1 MARHLARLVTLLAAV
16 LIVMTSGTS
25 IALAGAKP
33 PDPYPKELS
42 HGEQVGINKQ
52 TGEYCDMYD
61 ADQKKRLNCRAAVDC
76 EDFPAGMTVCVG
88 EGSRDPDEAHQFE
101 LNELKRW
108 EKKADKNAP
117 NYEKFHEYLVK
128 CVKKDKKTFQ
138 QCKTEAASEY
148 PPPAKTPLD
157 WVGGQISKMAANAFE
172 EAASMLGHSVVWLL
186 KQFADAFNEISTI
199 DLSKTGIGPML
210 GITTGL
216 SLIIATFMLLV
227 QFSKLAVSQSGGPLV
242 TAVVGLAKYGA
253 ILGVYLF
260 ATQVALNW
268 SDTLSTALIN
278 YTFDSG
284 SPDGDASKAM
294 EKQLGTLF
302 AGLVGTSG
310 ATAVGGALIT
320 GSGIAPTAVG
330 FVIVVSILCLLAI
343 GALWIEMLVRQA
355 GIMILLVMTPIALA
369 GSMSDSTKDWW
380 PKTRNALIALILMKP
395 TIVIVFSIGFSAM
408 SGAEG
413 VQNVIVGLIIFVVAC
428 TSWPVLA
435 KFIVVTSNGDGN
447 STASGMISSAGSS
460 VSSMFGGNQPSLSGA
475 GTSGGGTGYT
485 KALEGENSSSAQ
497 GGGGGGG
504 GGFWSKAMMGSKG
517 GGFMS
522 KAGGVIGVG
531 LQVAAVGKDIAE
543 SSFQNAAA
551 NAGLGTGAQG
561 GRHVVVPPRGG
572 ESPPPAAASAPAE
585 PNMEPV
591 PQETSA
597 PPPPRPPDSGSRGV
611 SATPPSTST
620 DGS

>member
-1 MARHLARLVTLLAAV
+1 MARQLARLVTLLATV
-16 LIVMTSGTS
+16 LIVLMSGTS

-33 PDPYPKELS
+33 PDPYPEELS
-42 HGEQVGINKQ
+42 KGGARIGINKQ
-52 TGEYCDMYD
+52 TGEYCDLD
-61 ADQKKRLNCRAAVDC
+61 AANEKDRLNCRAPMDC
-76 EDFPAGMTVCVG
+76 EDFPAGQVACVG
-88 EGSRDPDEAHQFE
+88 EGSSDPEDAHKFE
-101 LNELKRW
+101 LRELARW

-117 NYEKFHEYLVK
+117 NYEKYHDYLVK
-128 CVKKDKKTFQ
+128 CVKTDKKPFQ
-138 QCKTEAASEY
+138 ECNAEAAGKF

-157 WVGGQISKMAANAFE
+157 WVSGKISEMAANALE
-172 EAASMLGHSVVWLL
+172 EAASMLGHSVVWVL
-186 KQFADAFNEISTI
+186 KQFADAFNEDSTVKLT
-199 DLSKTGIGPML
+199 DTGIGPVL

-216 SLIIATFMLLV
+216 SLIIATFLLLV

-278 YTFDSG
+278 YTFDG
-284 SPDGDASKAM
+284 GTPDGDGGDASKAM
-294 EKQLGTLF
+294 EKQLGSLF
-302 AGLVGTSG
+302 AGLVGGGG
-310 ATAVGGALIT
+310 AAAAGGALIT
-320 GSGIAPTAVG
+320 GSGIASTAVG
-330 FVIVVSILCLLAI
+330 FVIIISILCILAI

-408 SGAEG
+408 STATG
-413 VQNVIVGLIIFVVAC
+413 VRNVIVGLIIFVVAA

-435 KFIVVTSNGDGN
+435 KFIVITSNGDGN
-447 STASGMISSAGSS
+447 STASAMISSVGSS
-460 VSSMFGGNQPSLSGA
+460 VSSMFGGNQPSPSGA
-475 GTSGGGTGYT
+475 GTSGGGANYT
-485 KALEGENSSSAQ
+485 KALEGENSTSAD
-497 GGGGGGG
+497 GGGGG
-504 GGFWSKAMMGSKG
+504 GGFWSKAMKGTKSGSVMG
-517 GGFMS
+517 
-522 KAGGVIGVG
+522 KAVGVAGVG
-531 LQVAAVGKDIAE
+531 LQVAAMGKDMAE

-551 NAGLGTGAQG
+551 NAGLGTPAQG

-572 ESPPPAAASAPAE
+572 ESPPPAEPA
-585 PNMEPV
+585 MQPV
-591 PQETSA
+591 PQETPA
-597 PPPPRPPDSGSRGV
+597 PPPPRPPDAGSRGAA
-611 SATPPSTST
+611 ATPPPTST

>member
-1 MARHLARLVTLLAAV
+1 MARQLARMVTLLAAV
-16 LIVMTSGTS
+16 LIVLTSGTS
-25 IALAGAKP
+25 VALAGAKP

-42 HGEQVGINKQ
+42 HGERVGINKQ
-52 TGEYCDMYD
+52 TGEYCDMD
-61 ADQKKRLNCRAAVDC
+61 ASNEKDRLNCRAPMDC
-76 EDFPAGMTVCVG
+76 EDFPANAGTVCIG
-88 EGSRDPDEAHQFE
+88 EGSSDPEDARTFE

-117 NYEKFHEYLVK
+117 NYEKYHEYLVK
-128 CVKKDKKTFQ
+128 CVKTDKKSFQ
-138 QCKTEAASEY
+138 QCNAEAAGKY

-157 WVGGQISKMAANAFE
+157 WVAGKISDMAANALE
-172 EAASMLGHSVVWLL
+172 EAASMLGHSVVWVL
-186 KQFADAFNEISTI
+186 KQFAEAFNEISTI
-199 DLSKTGIGPML
+199 DLSKTGIGPVL

-216 SLIIATFMLLV
+216 SLIIATFLLLV

-242 TAVVGLAKYGA
+242 TAIVGLAKYGV

-260 ATQVALNW
+260 AIQVALNW

-284 SPDGDASKAM
+284 SPNGDASKAM

-302 AGLVGTSG
+302 AGLVGGGG
-310 ATAVGGALIT
+310 ATAAGGALIT

-330 FVIVVSILCLLAI
+330 FVIIISILCILAI

-369 GSMSDSTKDWW
+369 GSLSDSTKDWW
-380 PKTRNALIALILMKP
+380 PKTRNGMIALVLMKP
-395 TIVIVFSIGFSAM
+395 VIVVVFSIGFSAM
-408 SGAEG
+408 STAQG
-413 VQNVIVGLIIFVVAC
+413 VRNVIVGLIIFTVAG

-447 STASGMISSAGSS
+447 STASGLISSVGSS
-460 VSSMFGGNQPSLSGA
+460 VSSMFGGNQPALSGA
-475 GTSGGGTGYT
+475 GTSGGGANYT
-485 KALEGENSSSAQ
+485 KALEGENSASAE
-497 GGGGGGG
+497 GGGG
-504 GGFWSKAMMGSKG
+504 GGFWSKAMKGTKG
-517 GGFMS
+517 GSFMG
-522 KAGGVIGVG
+522 KAAGVAGVG
-531 LQVAAVGKDIAE
+531 LQVAAMGKDMAE

-551 NAGLGTGAQG
+551 NAGLGTPAQG

-572 ESPPPAAASAPAE
+572 ESPPPTAASVPAE
-585 PNMEPV
+585 PAAQPV
-591 PQETSA
+591 PQETPA
-597 PPPPRPPDSGSRGV
+597 PPSPRPPDSANRGV
-611 SATPPSTST
+611 PATPPPTST

>member
-1 MARHLARLVTLLAAV
+1 ML
-16 LIVMTSGTS
+16 TSGTS

-42 HGEQVGINKQ
+42 QGQRVGINKQ
-52 TGEYCDMYD
+52 TGEYCDLD
-61 ADQKKRLNCRAAVDC
+61 ASNEKDRLNCRAPVDC
-76 EDFPAGMTVCVG
+76 EDFPAGMTTCIG
-88 EGSRDPDEAHQFE
+88 EGSHDPEEAREFE
-101 LNELKRW
+101 LRELARW
-108 EKKADKNAP
+108 EKKADKNQP
-117 NYEKFHEYLVK
+117 NYEKYHKYLVK
-128 CVKKDKKTFQ
+128 CVKTDKKSFQ
-138 QCKTEAASEY
+138 QCNAEAAGKY

-157 WVGGQISKMAANAFE
+157 WVGGKISEMAANALE
-172 EAASMLGHSVVWLL
+172 EAASMLGHSVVWVL
-186 KQFADAFNEISTI
+186 KQFAEAFNEISTI
-199 DLSKTGIGPML
+199 DLSKTGIGPVL

-216 SLIIATFMLLV
+216 SLIIATFLLLV

-242 TAVVGLAKYGA
+242 TAVVGLAKFGA
-253 ILGVYLF
+253 ILGVYVF

-302 AGLVGTSG
+302 AGLVGGGG
-310 ATAVGGALIT
+310 ATAAGGALIT

-330 FVIVVSILCLLAI
+330 FVIIISILCILAI

-369 GSMSDSTKDWW
+369 GSMSDSTKEWW
-380 PKTRNALIALILMKP
+380 PKTRNMLAALVLMKP
-395 TIVIVFSIGFSAM
+395 VIVVVFSIGFSAM
-408 SGAEG
+408 SGAQG
-413 VQNVIVGLIIFVVAC
+413 VRNVIVGLIIFTVAG

-447 STASGMISSAGSS
+447 STASGLISSVGSS
-460 VSSMFGGNQPSLSGA
+460 VSSMFGGNQPSPSGA
-475 GTSGGGTGYT
+475 GTAGGGANYT
-485 KALEGENSSSAQ
+485 KALEGENSSSADGTA
-497 GGGGGGG
+497 GGGR
-504 GGFWSKAMMGSKG
+504 GFWSKAMMGSKG
-517 GGFMS
+517 GSFVG
-522 KAGGVIGVG
+522 KAAGVAGVG
-531 LQVAAVGKDIAE
+531 LQVAAMGKDVAE

-551 NAGLGTGAQG
+551 HAGAGTPAQG
-561 GRHVVVPPRGG
+561 GRHVVVPPRSG

-585 PNMEPV
+585 PAPTA
-591 PQETSA
+591 PAAQPATQETPA
-597 PPPPRPPDSGSRGV
+597 PPPRSPDSANRGGP
-611 SATPPSTST
+611 ATPPPTST

>member
-1 MARHLARLVTLLAAV
+1 MARQLARLVTLLAAV
-16 LIVMTSGTS
+16 LIVLNSGTS

-42 HGEQVGINKQ
+42 HGERIGINKQ
-52 TGEYCDMYD
+52 TGEYCDMD
-61 ADQKKRLNCRAAVDC
+61 AANEKDRLNCRAPVDC
-76 EDFPAGMTVCVG
+76 EDFPAGMTVCIG
-88 EGSRDPDEAHQFE
+88 EGSTDPEDARAFE

-117 NYEKFHEYLVK
+117 NYEKYHEYLVK
-128 CVKKDKKTFQ
+128 CVKTDKKPFQ
-138 QCKTEAASEY
+138 QCNTEAAYKY

-157 WVGGQISKMAANAFE
+157 WVAGKISEMAANALE

-186 KQFADAFNEISTI
+186 KQFAEAFNEISTI
-199 DLSKTGIGPML
+199 DLSKTGIGPVL

-227 QFSKLAVSQSGGPLV
+227 QFSKLAISQSGGPLV
-242 TAVVGLAKYGA
+242 TAVVGLAKYGV
-253 ILGVYLF
+253 ILGVYIF

-284 SPDGDASKAM
+284 SPGGDASKAM

-302 AGLVGTSG
+302 AGLVGGGG
-310 ATAVGGALIT
+310 ATAAGGALIT

-330 FVIVVSILCLLAI
+330 FVIVVSILCILAI
-343 GALWIEMLVRQA
+343 GALWIEMLIRQA
-355 GIMILLVMTPIALA
+355 GIMILLTMTPIALA

-380 PKTRNALIALILMKP
+380 PKTRNAIIALILMKP
-395 TIVIVFSIGFSAM
+395 TIVIVFSIGFAAM
-408 SGAEG
+408 STAEG
-413 VQNVIVGLIIFVVAC
+413 VRNVIVGLIIFIVAG

-435 KFIVVTSNGDGN
+435 KFIVITSNGDGN
-447 STASGMISSAGSS
+447 STASGMISSVGSS
-460 VSSMFGGNQPSLSGA
+460 VSSMFGGNQPSPSGA
-475 GTSGGGTGYT
+475 GTSGGGANYT
-485 KALEGENSSSAQ
+485 KALEGENSTSSD
-497 GGGGGGG
+497 GGGGG
-504 GGFWSKAMMGSKG
+504 GGFWSKAMKGTKG
-517 GGFMS
+517 GSFMG
-522 KAGGVIGVG
+522 KAAGVAGVG
-531 LQVAAVGKDIAE
+531 LQVAAMGKDMAE

-551 NAGLGTGAQG
+551 NAGLGTPAQG

-572 ESPPPAAASAPAE
+572 ESSPPAAASAPAE
-585 PNMEPV
+585 PAMQPV
-591 PQETSA
+591 PQETPA
-597 PPPPRPPDSGSRGV
+597 PPPPRPPDSGNRGV
-611 SATPPSTST
+611 SATPPPTST

>member
-1 MARHLARLVTLLAAV
+1 MARQLARLVTLLAAV
-16 LIVMTSGTS
+16 LIVLTSGTS

-42 HGEQVGINKQ
+42 HGERIGINKQ
-52 TGEYCDMYD
+52 TGEYCDMD
-61 ADQKKRLNCRAAVDC
+61 AANEKDRLNCRAPEDC
-76 EDFPAGMTVCVG
+76 QDFPAGSTVCIG
-88 EGSRDPDEAHQFE
+88 EGSSDPEDARTFE

-108 EKKADKNAP
+108 EKKADKNQP
-117 NYEKFHEYLVK
+117 NYEKIKAYLEK
-128 CVKKDKKTFQ
+128 CVKDDKKPFQ
-138 QCKTEAASEY
+138 QCSIEAGNKW

-157 WVGGQISKMAANAFE
+157 WVAGKISEMAANALE

-186 KQFADAFNEISTI
+186 KQFAEAFNEISTI
-199 DLSKTGIGPML
+199 DLSKTGIGPVL

-242 TAVVGLAKYGA
+242 TAVVGLAKYGV
-253 ILGVYLF
+253 ILGVYIF

-302 AGLVGTSG
+302 AGLVGGGG
-310 ATAVGGALIT
+310 ATAAGGALIT

-330 FVIVVSILCLLAI
+330 FVIVVSILCILAI

-355 GIMILLVMTPIALA
+355 GIMILLTMTPIALA

-380 PKTRNALIALILMKP
+380 PKTRNAIIALILMKP
-395 TIVIVFSIGFSAM
+395 TIVIVFSIGFAAM
-408 SGAEG
+408 STAEG
-413 VQNVIVGLIIFVVAC
+413 VRNVIVGLIIFIVAG

-435 KFIVVTSNGDGN
+435 KFIVITSNGDGN
-447 STASGMISSAGSS
+447 STASGMISSVGSS

-475 GTSGGGTGYT
+475 GTSGGGASYT
-485 KALEGENSSSAQ
+485 KALEGENSTSAD
-497 GGGGGGG
+497 GGGGS
-504 GGFWSKAMMGSKG
+504 GGFWSKAMKGTKG
-517 GGFMS
+517 GSFMG
-522 KAGGVIGVG
+522 KAAGVAGVG
-531 LQVAAVGKDIAE
+531 LQVAAMGKDMAE

-551 NAGLGTGAQG
+551 NAGLGTPAQG

-572 ESPPPAAASAPAE
+572 ESPPPTAASAPAE
-585 PNMEPV
+585 SAPQPV
-591 PQETSA
+591 PQETPA
-597 PPPPRPPDSGSRGV
+597 PPPPRPPDAGSRGV
-611 SATPPSTST
+611 SASPPPTST

>member
-1 MARHLARLVTLLAAV
+1 MARQLARLVTLLAAV
-16 LIVMTSGTS
+16 LIVMSSGTS

-42 HGEQVGINKQ
+42 HGERIGINKQ
-52 TGEYCDMYD
+52 SGEYCDMD
-61 ADQKKRLNCRAAVDC
+61 ASDEKTRLNCRAPEDC
-76 EDFPAGMTVCVG
+76 QDFPAGMTACIG
-88 EGSRDPDEAHQFE
+88 EGSNDPEDARQFE

-117 NYEKFHEYLVK
+117 NYEKYHEFLVK
-128 CVKKDKKTFQ
+128 CVKTDKRSFQ
-138 QCKTEAASEY
+138 DCSNEAANKY

-157 WVGGQISKMAANAFE
+157 WVAGKISEMAANALE

-186 KQFADAFNEISTI
+186 KQFADAFNSISTI

-216 SLIIATFMLLV
+216 SLIVATFMLLV
-227 QFSKLAVSQSGGPLV
+227 QFSKLAVSQQGGPLV

-253 ILGVYLF
+253 ILGVYIF

-268 SDTLSTALIN
+268 SDTLSSALIN

-302 AGLVGTSG
+302 AGLVGTGG
-310 ATAVGGALIT
+310 ATAAGTALIT

-330 FVIVVSILCLLAI
+330 FVIVVSILCILAI

-413 VQNVIVGLIIFVVAC
+413 VRNVIVGLIIFVVAG

-435 KFIVVTSNGDGN
+435 KFIVITSNGDGN
-447 STASGMISSAGSS
+447 STASGMISSVGSS
-460 VSSMFGGNQPSLSGA
+460 VSSMFGGNQSSPSGA
-475 GTSGGGTGYT
+475 GTTGGGAGYT
-485 KALEGENSSSAQ
+485 KALEGENSTSAD
-497 GGGGGGG
+497 GGGGG
-504 GGFWSKAMMGSKG
+504 GGFWSKAMKGSKSG
-517 GGFMS
+517 SFMG
-522 KAGGVIGVG
+522 KAGGAVGMG
-531 LQVAAVGKDIAE
+531 LQVAALGKDMAE
-543 SSFQNAAA
+543 SSFQNTAA
-551 NAGLGTGAQG
+551 NAGLGTAAQG

-585 PNMEPV
+585 PDMQPV
-591 PQETSA
+591 PQET
-597 PPPPRPPDSGSRGV
+597 PPPAPPRPPDAGNRGV
-611 SATPPSTST
+611 SATPPPTST